1 MERIFTACHGTQLL
15 VIQHLRRHLRRPP
28 AREFL
33 IWHPMGD
40 NPTIDRFMTEV
51 VAESGFDDTLDIR
64 DFQSLLPRTQG
75 PLTWSFE
82 SVRRLRSDAK
92 KVRAWM
98 KANSIDKEN
107 AELWADEP
115 LHFYV
120 TFARG
125 LLTQARHVKIPHCFN
140 LEDCTS
146 TSLKADLEQNWKSAP
161 LAKRLFFLPWQGWA
175 SGVDIR
181 MQMKAY
187 DSAYTF
193 ASPSC
198 WSPNGVDASSLITLD
213 AFADTYGGLPQ
224 TVRAEVEA
232 ELASIRAS
240 SRPLIFLLLFGMGD
254 GDGEAARL
262 PYQRAVAR
270 IFSERAADL
279 RNCTVAVKWHPG
291 ALGRPER
298 IFANWLRANIP
309 AQICEIAHPLNLEF
323 ILPQLQ
329 PDYVLAGICGSLP
342 IVRDLKT
349 GKAIAIREMVE
360 LEMAERPEGRRWVSQ
375 FLQGIEVW

>member
-15 VIQHLRRHLRRPP
+15 VIQHLRRHLQRPP

-33 IWHPMGD
+33 IWHPMDG

-51 VAESGFDDTLDIR
+51 VAESGFDDTLDVR

-75 PLTWSFE
+75 ALTWGFE

-98 KANSIDKEN
+98 KANGIDEES

-120 TFARG
+120 PFARG

-146 TSLKADLEQNWKSAP
+146 ASLKAGLEQNWKSAP
-161 LAKRLFFLPWQGWA
+161 WAKRLFFLPWQSWA
-175 SGVDIR
+175 SGVDMR
-181 MQMKAY
+181 MQLSGY

-193 ASPSC
+193 ASRSC
-198 WSPNGVDASSLITLD
+198 WSVDSVDASSLITLE
-213 AFADTYGGLPQ
+213 AFADTYEGLPQ
-224 TVRAEVEA
+224 AIRADVEA
-232 ELASIRAS
+232 QLASIRAG

-262 PYQRAVAR
+262 PYQRAIAR
-270 IFSERAADL
+270 IFSERATDL

-298 IFANWLRANIP
+298 IFADWLRANIP
-309 AQICEIAHPLNLEF
+309 AKICEITHPLNLEF
-323 ILPQLQ
+323 ILPQLR
-329 PDYVLAGICGSLP
+329 PDYVLAGVCGSLP

-349 GKAIAIREMVE
+349 GKAIAIQEMVE
-360 LEMAERPEGRRWVSQ
+360 LELAARPAGQRWMPQ